1 MNKVRCAV
9 IGCGSMAG
17 SLVQHIPDMS
27 NATLVAG
34 YDPDPNQ
41 SRALTEKYG
50 GEPIDDLGTL
60 LARDD
65 IDAVIVATPGF
76 AHTEAVERAF
86 AAGKHVFVEKPM
98 ALTPDECDR
107 MIRARDA
114 TGKKLMVGQVLRY
127 IGVFNYTRELLAAG
141 KLGDII
147 AVRITRTSSG
157 WGGAGRSWRNRE
169 DLSGGV
175 LFEFSVHELD
185 FMMSLVGDAKTVYA
199 ISHTTKNAEWDY
211 PDLYM
216 LNIGF
221 RSGAMGQLTAGIAD
235 PVGHYGGEIIGTKG
249 AVHFDAR
256 KGSVVARIDG
266 EDAKT
271 LSYADIEPIEA
282 PVRRE
287 VREFIEAVLDDTP
300 VTIPGEEGRRVVRLA
315 HAAKES
321 AREGRIVSF

>member
-1 MNKVRCAV
+1 MNEVRFAV
-9 IGCGSMAG
+9 IGCGSMAE
-17 SLVQHIPDMS
+17 SLVQHIPDIP

-34 YDPDPNQ
+34 YDSDANQ

-50 GEPIDDLGTL
+50 GEPVDDLDAL
-60 LARDD
+60 FARADV
-65 IDAVIVATPGF
+65 DAVIVATPGF

-114 TGKKLMVGQVLRY
+114 AGKKLMVGQVLRY
-127 IGVFNYTRELLAAG
+127 IGVFNYTRELHAAG

-185 FMMSLVGDAKTVYA
+185 FMMSLVGDAESVHA
-199 ISHTTKNAEWDY
+199 ISHSTENAEWDY
-211 PDLYM
+211 PSLYM

-221 RSGAMGQLTAGIAD
+221 RSGAMGQLMEGIAD
-235 PVGHYGGEIIGTKG
+235 PIGHYGGEIIGTKG

-256 KGSVVARIDG
+256 NGSLVSKIDG

-271 LSYADIEPIEA
+271 LSYSDIEPAEA

-287 VREFIEAVLDDTP
+287 VREFVEAVLNDTP
-300 VTIPGEEGRRVVRLA
+300 VTIPGEEGRRVIRLA
-315 HAAKES
+315 YAAKQS
-321 AREGRIVSF
+321 AREGRIVSL